1 MLMWH
6 DRSGPQPVASFNDL
20 VPSAGSLQG
29 RCQGWTPLA
38 RGLFVE
44 GESRLQLRHTASPRW
59 IFITVVRRLRWGW
72 ETGGGWIKML
82 RRWFFKDTSKAL
94 PSTAVSK
101 WRWAVGDGEVVGVYF
116 WYRRWHTWWF
126 RAAGRASSTW
136 QQCNKIIR
144 AIRANKKPQQ
154 PASESRLRQRL
165 LSEY

>member
-101 WRWAVGDGEVVGVYF
+101 WRWAVGDGEGVGCISGTGGGT
-116 WYRRWHTWWF
+116 HGGSGLQGGP
-126 RAAGRASSTW
+126 APLDSSVT
-136 QQCNKIIR
+136 
-144 AIRANKKPQQ
+144 
-154 PASESRLRQRL
+154 RL
-165 LSEY
+165 SGP